1 MLVREH
7 NLSLQGPLVA
17 GSSRC
22 RVLSLQGPLV
32 AGSSRCRV
40 LSLQGPLVA
49 GSMTGLRKFL
59 GLVP

>member
-1 MLVREH
+1 LVRGY
-7 NLSLQGPLVA
+7 N
-17 GSSRC
+17 
-22 RVLSLQGPLV
+22 
-32 AGSSRCRV
+32 

>member
-1 MLVREH
+1 MLVRGY
-7 NLSLQGPLVA
+7 N
-17 GSSRC
+17 
-22 RVLSLQGPLV
+22 LSLQGPLV

-49 GSMTGLRKFL
+49 GSMTGLRKFF